1 MKKFKLMLILLLVF
15 ASLPVQSALA
25 SGSIIVTDT
34 PANMPTVPT
43 PTFSPMP
50 TPQVTTNLTATS
62 MYDYS
67 GGLLDGKRLS
77 INPQLTEYITKL
89 TDNNEDTT
97 ESMEKWQQ
105 LVYVFPE
112 EVTINGAIA
121 KFISE
126 GTGELLAIY
135 YDSKNVSITSTT
147 LVSGNR
153 IKAALGKGEVTGV
166 KKVILYA
173 KGTDSKEVDFKV
185 TVSEFNVYGF
195 GKDPTPQPTPTPT
208 PEQPTGDQAI
218 LTITLLNGIEKQYDL
233 PMNEVNAFLTWYD
246 ARDAGRGPG
255 MYAIDKHS
263 NNKGPFKKRKDYV
276 VFDKILTYEVSE
288 YTAAE

>member
-25 SGSIIVTDT
+25 SGSIIVTDI

-43 PTFSPMP
+43 P

-62 MYDYS
+62 MYNYS
-67 GGLLDGKRLS
+67 GGLLDEKKLS
-77 INPQLTEYITKL
+77 IYPQLTEYITQL
-89 TDNNEDTT
+89 TDNNENTT
-97 ESMEKWQQ
+97 APMEKWQQ

-208 PEQPTGDQAI
+208 PEQPTGDQAL

-288 YTAAE
+288 YTAAK